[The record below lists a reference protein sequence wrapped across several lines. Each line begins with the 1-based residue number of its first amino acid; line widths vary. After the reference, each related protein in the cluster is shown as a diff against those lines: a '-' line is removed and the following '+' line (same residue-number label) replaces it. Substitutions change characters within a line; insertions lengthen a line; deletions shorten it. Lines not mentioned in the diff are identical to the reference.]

1 MLDWLRPAD
10 ERSHLGRFVET
21 VLDGGLLDVVLR
33 KLGQNLS
40 NLFGSTLTFLAVG
53 GIALVV
59 LVLTQPLRRAARSG
73 DHAAYG
79 WLAEG
84 SSLRRLDADAR
95 MLRPALV
102 AVAIALGIGFA
113 VNDSGIVIP
122 AIGISLAVPLLIGVV
137 AGWLLRLR
145 GEELPTRQPERTAR

>member
-1 MLDWLRPAD
+1 M
-10 ERSHLGRFVET
+10 
-21 VLDGGLLDVVLR
+21 VVLVLR
-33 KLGQNLS
+33 ERGQNLS
-40 NLFGSTLTFLAVG
+40 NRVGATLTFLAVG

-59 LVLTQPLRRAARSG
+59 LVLTQPLRRAARAG

-84 SSLRRLDADAR
+84 SSLRRLDADTR
-95 MLRPALV
+95 MLRPAPV
-102 AVAIALGIGFA
+102 AVAVALGIGFA

-122 AIGISLAVPLLIGVV
+122 AIGISLAVPLLVGVV

-145 GEELPTRQPERTAR
+145 TERRAGQREATAR